1 MNMKNIL
8 LLVFLGAAFDVV
20 LWSSSAS
27 GDIVILNPSQDN
39 SIYSE
44 NNNSNGAGPLF
55 SGRTNTVPAVVLRRA
70 LVAFDLTSIP
80 SGSTVDS
87 VTLSLTQLRSR
98 AATAEIYGLHR
109 VSAAWGEGTSN
120 GIGQGAAPT
129 PGDATWNFRQFSTT
143 NPLSWTTPGGDFAAT
158 SGIATIG
165 TANNTYTFSSQ
176 LGLVADVQNWVN
188 TPASN
193 FGWILMPEN
202 ETDNRDAREFGS
214 RESALNQRPTLTVN
228 FTAVPEPGSLILLGA
243 VALVAS
249 AYRSRRS
256 HLRRVSCNKTLK

>member
-1 MNMKNIL
+1 MIMKNIL

-20 LWSSSAS
+20 VWSSSAS

-55 SGRTNTVPAVVLRRA
+55 SGRTNTTPAVVLRRA
-70 LVAFDLTSIP
+70 FVAFGLTSIP

-87 VTLSLTQLRSR
+87 VTFSLTQVKSR

-143 NPLSWTTPGGDFAAT
+143 NPLSWTTPGGDFVAT

-165 TANNTYTFSSQ
+165 TVNNTYTFSSQ

-214 RESALNQRPTLTVN
+214 RESALNERPTLTVN
-228 FTAVPEPGSLILLGA
+228 FTAVPEPGSLVLLGA

-249 AYRSRRS
+249 AYQSRRR
-256 HLRRVSCNKTLK
+256 HLRRMSGIKTR

>member
-1 MNMKNIL
+1 MIMKNIL
-8 LLVFLGAAFDVV
+8 LMVFLSDTLIAASWV
-20 LWSSSAS
+20 SSSAIA
-27 GDIVILNPSQDN
+27 DIVLNPNQDN

-44 NNNSNGAGPLF
+44 NDNSNGAGPLF
-55 SGRTNTVPAVVLRRA
+55 SGRTNTSPAVVLRRA
-70 LVAFDLTSIP
+70 LVAFDLTGIP

-87 VTLSLTQLRSR
+87 VTFSLTQVKSR

-109 VSAAWGEGTSN
+109 VSAAWGEGTSS

-143 NPLSWTTPGGDFAAT
+143 TPLSWTTPGGDFAAT

-165 TANNTYTFSSQ
+165 TANNTYSFSSQ

-228 FTAVPEPGSLILLGA
+228 FTAVPEPGSLVLLGA

-249 AYRSRRS
+249 ACRSRCR
-256 HLRRVSCNKTLK
+256 HLKRLSCNKTV